1 MAKYADPGWGRPKG
15 FYPRLEQVTV
25 YAIRVERMTGKETP
39 LPAAADR
46 WPASDRTKSPD
57 ATPRAR

>member
-1 MAKYADPGWGRPKG
+1 MAKYADPSWGRPEG

-25 YAIRVERMTGKETP
+25 YAIRIERMTGKETP
-39 LPAAADR
+39 LPAAGDR

-57 ATPRAR
+57 AKPRAR